1 MDVEVLRQAA
11 IVKEVSGDVVA
22 VKPDGSAKKVVVGDT
37 IPSGEIVITAN
48 HSTILM
54 ESSEAAINLDANT
67 LATEDDLGGWGV
79 APVAGE
85 VNFDLAQLGEG
96 AISED
101 ELAAIQDAILAGAD
115 PTELLEATA
124 AGAGAAGSANGGFVT
139 IEYNG
144 TEVLAS
150 TFFET
155 SGFSTDST
163 EQVDDEIRPI
173 IFADGGQSISEALTE
188 GSLSGG
194 TYPQSVTSTVTIFA
208 ADLSLDPTSFV
219 PEPLSL
225 ASLLSELN
233 SDITSNG
240 ESVTFTYN
248 ATTNT
253 ITGVDG
259 DGNPVLTIDI
269 DATSVGRDVGLEL
282 TTTILQPIDHTP
294 SVGGGQVAFTG
305 DQITVS
311 FEITG
316 TDTGGNSIQAPIDA
330 QVTIGDGTDPSVANI
345 TEANVYEAGL
355 DDGSKVGDTSTT
367 SSGTITFA
375 AGSDDVTQVQ
385 IDVDAFNSSQ
395 QTSPIT
401 SQGQTLVLE
410 AVAGQP
416 GVYVGFITLD
426 GNRVDVLRM
435 TLNDVVKAGTDTS
448 PTFNAGYS
456 IELLEE
462 IDHPLQGQ
470 DSLSISLPVFATDAD
485 NDQSVRSN
493 LVVNVGD
500 DIQVVTDGTI
510 SVVEPTVGQSA
521 QSNEIDVITEAGADQ
536 GKVSTVTFDGQ
547 SINFN
552 ENQSEYPVTDGKLV
566 VSADGKI
573 SFIPNS
579 NVDHSGS
586 DDVKHTIVVTV
597 TDKDGDTL
605 TSNVELTI
613 KDGADPVIT
622 NITQANVYEA
632 GLTDG
637 SKVGDTVT
645 TATGDISFTT
655 GSDTVVAMK
664 VDVAEFNRN
673 STLESSG
680 QKVVLEET
688 TGPNGEF
695 TGQYAGYITQNG
707 VKVEVM
713 KVTLDQSNLGK
724 YTVTLLQEV
733 DHGAQGM
740 DSLAVNVP
748 VYAVDQDN
756 DNSANVNLK
765 VNIGDDIQVVTDGT
779 ISVVEPTIGQSA
791 QSNEIDVIT
800 EAGAD
805 QGKVSTVTFD
815 GQSIN
820 FNESQTEY
828 PVTDG
833 KLVVSADGKISF
845 IPNSNVDHSGSDEV
859 KHTIVVT
866 VKDNDGDELTST
878 VDLTIKDGADPVI
891 TNITQANVY
900 EAGLTDGSK
909 VGDTVTTSTGDIS
922 FTTGS
927 DTVVAMKVDVAEFNR
942 NSTLESSGQKVVLEE
957 ITDPNGEFTGQYAGY
972 ITQNGVK
979 VEVLNVTLDQS
990 NLGKYTVTLSQEVDH
1005 GAQGMDSLAVNVP
1018 VYAVDQDN
1026 DNSANVNLKV
1036 NIGDDIQVVTDGS
1049 ISVVEPTVGQSA
1061 QSNEI
1066 DVITEAGA
1074 DQGKVSTVTFDGQSI
1089 NFNENQSEYLVTDGK
1104 LVVSADGKISFIPN
1118 SNVDHS
1124 GSDEIKHT
1132 IVVTVKDSD
1141 GDELTS
1147 TVDLTIKDGADPVI
1161 NTIDQANVY
1170 EAGLTD
1176 GSKVGDTVTTATGDI
1191 SFTTGSDTVVA
1202 MKVDVAEFN
1211 RTSTLES
1218 AGQKV
1223 VLEEITGPNGEFT
1236 GQYAGYITQNGVKV
1250 EVMKVTLDQS
1260 NLGKYT
1266 VTLSQEVD
1274 HGAQGMDSLA
1284 VNVPVYAVDKDNDNS
1299 ANVNLKVNIGD
1310 DIQVVTDG
1318 SLSVTEPTIG
1328 QSAQSNEIDVITE
1341 AGADQGK
1348 VSTVTFDGQS
1358 INFNENQTEYTV
1370 TDGKLVVSA
1379 DGKISFIP
1387 NSNVDHSGSDEVK
1400 HTIVVTVKDSDGDEL
1415 TSTVDLTIKDGADP
1429 VITNIT
1435 QANVYEAGLTDG
1447 SKVGDTV
1454 TTATGD
1460 ISFTTGS
1467 DTVVAMKVDVAEFN
1481 HTSTLESA
1489 GKKVVLEEITG
1500 PNGEFT
1506 GQYTGYITQNGVKV
1520 EVLKVTLDQSNLGK
1534 YTVTLSQEVDHGA
1547 QGMDSL
1553 AVNVPVYAVDKD
1565 SDNSANVNLKV
1576 NIGDDIQVVTDGS
1589 ISVVEPTVGQSAQS
1603 NEIDVIT
1610 EAGADQGKV
1619 STVTFDG
1626 QSINF
1631 NENQSEYPVTDG
1643 KLVVSADGKISFIP
1657 NSNVDH
1663 SGSDEVKHTIVVTVK
1678 DSDGDELTST
1688 VDLTIKDGADPVI
1701 NTIDQANVYEA
1712 GLTDGSKVGDTVTTA
1727 TGDISFTTGSD
1738 TVVAM
1743 KVDVAEF
1750 NRTSTLES
1758 AGQKVVLEEITGPNG
1773 EFTGQYAG
1781 YITQNGV
1788 KVEVLKV
1795 TLDQSNLGKYTVT
1808 LSQEVDHG
1816 AQGMDSL
1823 AVNVPVYAVDNDN
1836 DNSANVNL
1844 QVNIGDDIQVV
1855 TDGSISVV
1863 EPTIGQ
1869 SAQSNEIDV
1878 ITEAGADQGKVST
1891 VTFDGQS
1898 INFNENQNEYPV
1910 TDGKL
1915 VVSSDGKISFIPNSN
1930 VDHSASEEI
1939 KHTIVVTVKDNDG
1952 DELTSTVDLT
1962 IKDGADPVINTIDQ
1976 ANVYE
1981 AGLTDG
1987 SKVGD
1992 TVTTATGDISFTT
2005 GSDTVVAMKVDVA
2018 EFNRTSTLESAG
2030 QKVVLE
2036 EVTGPNGEFT
2046 GQYAGY
2052 ITQNGVK
2059 VEVLNV
2065 TLDQS
2070 NLGKYTV
2077 TLSQEVDHGAQGMD
2091 SLAVNV
2097 PVYAVDQDNDN
2108 SANVNLKVNIG
2119 DDIQVVTDGSISVV
2133 EPTVGQSA
2141 QSNEIDVITEAG
2153 ADQGKVSTVTFDGQ
2167 SINFN
2172 ENQSEYPVTD
2182 GKLVVSA
2189 DGKISFIPN
2198 SNVDHSASEEVKHT
2212 IVVTVKDN
2220 DGDEL
2225 TSTVELTIT
2234 DGADPVITN
2243 IIQANVYEAGLTDGS
2258 KVGDTVT
2265 TATGDISFT
2274 TGSDTVVA
2282 MKVDVAE
2289 FNRTST
2295 LESAG
2300 QKVVLEEITGPN
2312 GEFTGQYAGYIT
2324 QNGVKVEVLNVT
2336 LDQSNLGKY
2345 TVTLSQEVDHGAQGM
2360 DSLAV
2365 NVPVYAV
2372 DQDND
2377 NSANVNLKVN
2387 IGDDT
2392 ATIDGFKI
2400 GSTFSVNEDD
2410 TSSGSSPGSAT
2421 ATGSFITTEGA
2432 DTVVKYELVNINTTE
2447 NGLKSGGFDVDITK
2461 QTGTSDP
2468 AIYQGKANGELVFTL
2483 ELNSDGSYTYTQ
2495 IKALDHAPGSDSLM
2509 VPFDVVAID
2518 RDGDVSPSVPL
2529 AIEVKDDKPI
2539 LTGTTGE
2546 KVVDE
2551 DALTGIGSDQS
2562 QDTQISG
2569 NFVVNEGADGVVEY
2583 ELVDADNTLN
2593 GLESGGESLE
2603 WAAVTNSGT
2612 VFTYT
2617 AQTTS
2622 GVPVFTIK
2630 FDTADNSYTFNLLK
2644 PLDHPDGDG
2653 QNSLDINFK
2662 VKATDFDGDESGV
2675 ITLPIQVT
2683 DDIPQLTGQSITRIE
2698 GQNFGGSK
2706 VDMFADETDKGADN
2720 AALTKIEGTTDAN
2733 GAEIVFGGP
2742 RGTYLDSV
2750 DLRDGRQNVRVYE
2763 QTDDGNGGTDTRQLG
2778 ILRINSNGEI
2788 EFRATNYLE
2797 HNGDEINFKVNVT
2810 ATDGDNDTSIA
2821 PLDIT
2826 ITDRE
2831 ARPIALKVTTFED
2844 AGRDSSINYASGDE
2858 PAWEN
2863 AQDNQA
2869 GLPNEPAKVSLSVNL
2884 FDRDNAEDIGQLTIK
2899 AGNHR
2904 GTFYYEENG
2913 VLHELKADAN
2923 GDIIFDGTVLQQ
2935 SFTQSGNNT
2944 IATIDNLYFVPD
2956 RNYSTG
2962 NGGVRINYQLQIDN
2976 NGTADHTVD
2985 SNFRIEVESVADI
2998 ATWND
3003 SRSTYQYQV
3012 EEDGDNVRIQL
3023 RAETQDTSRPETI
3036 TYELKVTDG
3045 EGHFE
3050 LLDRNGDP
3058 ITPVNGV
3065 YTISAQDINRIQV
3078 NPADNYSGQ
3087 IRFEAT
3093 AVTTERSNPY
3103 NDGTLDKES
3112 ARSEPKEIIIDVTP
3126 DADMGSFSVNRIQI
3140 NEDNIADPDYT
3151 GTGPNHEPFT
3161 LNEVITMN
3169 PSVDTDGSETLHVRI
3184 SDITEG
3190 ASLVWVGSGSSQ
3202 ITTVTVNGETYQEIP
3217 YDQLGNVEVVPDLHS
3232 NIDFKFDVT
3241 GVVKDTANLS
3251 GNVVH
3256 VDEAIMG
3263 TKTVNV
3269 AVKGVADTPENNTG
3283 NSADWKEF
3291 TDGSTS
3297 GVETTI
3303 DENGSAEIK
3312 FSVESGEFA
3321 QRPADNSES
3330 ITVLLSNIPDGVVI
3344 EDASGNAVNLN
3355 FTGYDSNGQPIYEAN
3370 ITNLGAGS
3378 NSGIVIR
3385 PVSSSTENIH
3395 IKETIIVTE
3404 NDGHSKSFE
3413 REIRVKVQPVIDTS
3427 DNYKNTS
3434 VGDEDSPIDI
3444 KWHPKVGQDYTD
3456 TDEHVTSIKISGI
3469 PDGSTVY
3476 VDGQVVTVT
3485 NGSIEVVPSAG
3496 QSPEAFTQAALQNGF
3511 IQITPPK
3518 DSSTNFDLQTTIEIE
3533 EVNHEHAIGQPTD
3546 EVGRAQAT
3554 LNGTITVKVNPVVEP
3569 EDTNN
3574 RLIVENEGG
3583 SEVGSA
3589 TNQVVANSD
3598 GSILF
3603 TTNTAKDAQSGEF
3616 VIRYLET
3623 DASGPVGQP
3632 NEVVTQ
3638 LVVQFDD
3645 TRQEIMD
3652 QLFIEGAVYEG
3663 NGRWVITDEDAFSIK
3678 APNGLD
3684 YTPAT
3689 TGDPNVFNDI
3699 GLTIYAQVVDKGDDD
3714 TKQSVAEQRETKV
3727 TLSFPE
3733 HVDGTDYKAGVI
3745 DIVDNSVVTGTED
3758 TSIDL
3763 GTQLKPVMSVISHD
3777 NVVGHEDTVTIVIDN
3792 SVTVDGK
3799 TFSIGIGGSNVDFT
3813 NGQYVFKAT
3822 LTKDGVIEGL
3832 DGLTL
3837 IPPKDYSGDF
3847 RLPLTVITTDNTTGD
3862 EISKSESVIIKV
3874 DPIADVKDGANPEPE
3889 ITLEVKGS
3897 LDDSMDPIDQDGQG
3911 GPDKVGYEDSYI
3923 QLDLGYD
3930 IADKV
3935 TGVEGGKEVLSS
3947 VTLTLADTTIG
3958 EFYDQAGK
3966 SLGPS
3971 VTFTQAQIDAGA
3983 LDNILF
3989 RPKANYPTGNDDN
4002 KVTINVTGTVTDTA
4016 TFNELGTTT
4025 SSSHSDS
4032 FTTSV
4037 SFEVAPVVDDVK
4049 VTGPGSDPSQTIE
4062 VTGNEDEAISLG
4074 NSGAV
4079 SIELT
4084 DTDGSESFVS
4094 IKFTDVPDGFLLI
4107 ADPSSGYTVK
4117 NNGNG
4122 EWSVKVPAGST
4133 DSLDLSAI
4141 SVQPPKH
4148 FSGSA
4153 EFGVAVFTQESL
4165 LGVPT
4170 AAKNLPNFK
4179 LTVNPVGDI
4188 VDTDPTDSAT
4198 GSEGQNIDIAIN
4210 ASVIDKAMSAT
4221 GSGTYTENA
4230 PETIRVEVT
4239 NVPQDAKI
4247 FYPDGTTLASYDPAT
4262 KVWTL
4267 DISAQQLDKIV
4278 FNSGE
4283 HNSDTGNALGIDA
4296 PIHIAVQSNDNGAL
4310 GPKSEFDVDLVV
4322 DPINDQPTF
4331 VNVVNLDTSE
4341 DVAGGLA
4348 INQLS
4353 IADVDATYDDPDATY
4368 TLTLQVD
4375 KGTLEFVND
4384 ANVNFTLA
4392 ADGSLIAT
4400 GKLADIN
4407 AAIAAG
4413 KVIFKPDADSNDI
4426 NSGGPV
4432 TVTAIVDDGGNN
4444 GAIDPGDSS
4453 TSSTNQTTFL
4463 INVTEVNDAPE
4474 PKDFNLADLPEEG
4487 SITINVQDL
4496 IDGTFDKEGDTIT
4509 VESLTLVEGQGT
4521 LTQQGGNWVFEAA
4534 KDYNGPVKIS
4544 YVVKDDGTT
4553 NGQPDHLTGSAEI
4566 NFDVTPV
4573 NDKPV
4578 LDIDDITSSIDEASS
4593 QQLSGINVSDIDYV
4607 GASANDLMTVTL
4619 NVDYGKLSIV
4629 LPAGSGVTATGE
4641 GSSTLTLSGT
4651 LADLNALL
4659 DTPTSTT
4666 GVFIDASL
4674 APSNTIA
4681 LDVTAK
4687 DSWNPSGLRL
4697 EAEPKH
4703 YDITVNPVANAPT
4716 LAFDSKY
4723 AFNKNITATQSASTS
4738 GIAVLGIMAALTD
4751 TTEALTLE
4759 VKDVPPGATLEST
4772 NGTVSF
4778 ENGVWHVSQDAI
4790 DTLTVKGA
4798 TVGDHTLH
4806 ITAVSE
4812 ELDGNGQPL
4821 DRAESVNHIA
4831 IDLNVV
4837 DNVTA
4842 LEINK
4847 SSQTEA
4853 VHLDGSGSNSTLTG
4867 GSGDDLLVGGAG
4879 NDTLIGGAGDD
4890 TLMGGEGNDTL
4901 EGGLGS
4907 DILVG
4912 GTGMDVFVWR
4922 EIDDGSLDTIKDFS
4936 VSEGDKIDLREVLP
4950 ELKSGSLDMD
4960 TLLEHLD
4967 VKVDGNN
4974 VELHVHPGGDGTQD
4988 QGILVENL
4996 VPQLDSGF
5004 SGMSHEDMVSSLL
5017 QHVMVHDNN

>member
-1 MDVEVLRQAA
+1 MDVEVIRQAA

-37 IPSGEIVITAN
+37 IPGGEIVITAN

-79 APVAGE
+79 APIAGE
-85 VNFDLAQLGEG
+85 VNFDLAQLGDG

-173 IFADGGQSISEALTE
+173 TFADGGQSISESLTE

-194 TYPQSVTSTVTIFA
+194 TYPQSVTSSVTIFA

-269 DATSVGRDVGLEL
+269 DAASVGRDVGLEL

-330 QVTIGDGTDPSVANI
+330 QVTIGDGADPSVANI

-355 DDGSKVGDTSTT
+355 GDGSKVGDTSINA
-367 SSGTITFA
+367 SGTITFA

-401 SQGQTLVLE
+401 SQGQTIVLE

-426 GNRVDVLRM
+426 GNRVDVLRV

-485 NDQSVRSN
+485 NDQSARSN
-493 LVVNVGD
+493 LVVNV
-500 DIQVVTDGTI
+500 
-510 SVVEPTVGQSA
+510 
-521 QSNEIDVITEAGADQ
+521 
-536 GKVSTVTFDGQ
+536 
-547 SINFN
+547 
-552 ENQSEYPVTDGKLV
+552 
-566 VSADGKI
+566 
-573 SFIPNS
+573 
-579 NVDHSGS
+579 
-586 DDVKHTIVVTV
+586 
-597 TDKDGDTL
+597 
-605 TSNVELTI
+605 
-613 KDGADPVIT
+613 
-622 NITQANVYEA
+622 
-632 GLTDG
+632 
-637 SKVGDTVT
+637 
-645 TATGDISFTT
+645 
-655 GSDTVVAMK
+655 
-664 VDVAEFNRN
+664 
-673 STLESSG
+673 
-680 QKVVLEET
+680 
-688 TGPNGEF
+688 
-695 TGQYAGYITQNG
+695 
-707 VKVEVM
+707 
-713 KVTLDQSNLGK
+713 
-724 YTVTLLQEV
+724 
-733 DHGAQGM
+733 
-740 DSLAVNVP
+740 
-748 VYAVDQDN
+748 
-756 DNSANVNLK
+756 
-765 VNIGDDIQVVTDGT
+765 
-779 ISVVEPTIGQSA
+779 
-791 QSNEIDVIT
+791 
-800 EAGAD
+800 
-805 QGKVSTVTFD
+805 
-815 GQSIN
+815 
-820 FNESQTEY
+820 
-828 PVTDG
+828 
-833 KLVVSADGKISF
+833 
-845 IPNSNVDHSGSDEV
+845 
-859 KHTIVVT
+859 
-866 VKDNDGDELTST
+866 
-878 VDLTIKDGADPVI
+878 
-891 TNITQANVY
+891 
-900 EAGLTDGSK
+900 
-909 VGDTVTTSTGDIS
+909 
-922 FTTGS
+922 
-927 DTVVAMKVDVAEFNR
+927 
-942 NSTLESSGQKVVLEE
+942 
-957 ITDPNGEFTGQYAGY
+957 
-972 ITQNGVK
+972 
-979 VEVLNVTLDQS
+979 
-990 NLGKYTVTLSQEVDH
+990 
-1005 GAQGMDSLAVNVP
+1005 
-1018 VYAVDQDN
+1018 
-1026 DNSANVNLKV
+1026 
-1036 NIGDDIQVVTDGS
+1036 GDDIQVVTDGS

-1089 NFNENQSEYLVTDGK
+1089 NFNENQT
-1104 LVVSADGKISFIPN
+1104 
-1118 SNVDHS
+1118 
-1124 GSDEIKHT
+1124 
-1132 IVVTVKDSD
+1132 
-1141 GDELTS
+1141 
-1147 TVDLTIKDGADPVI
+1147 
-1161 NTIDQANVY
+1161 
-1170 EAGLTD
+1170 
-1176 GSKVGDTVTTATGDI
+1176 
-1191 SFTTGSDTVVA
+1191 
-1202 MKVDVAEFN
+1202 
-1211 RTSTLES
+1211 
-1218 AGQKV
+1218 
-1223 VLEEITGPNGEFT
+1223 
-1236 GQYAGYITQNGVKV
+1236 
-1250 EVMKVTLDQS
+1250 
-1260 NLGKYT
+1260 
-1266 VTLSQEVD
+1266 
-1274 HGAQGMDSLA
+1274 
-1284 VNVPVYAVDKDNDNS
+1284 
-1299 ANVNLKVNIGD
+1299 
-1310 DIQVVTDG
+1310 
-1318 SLSVTEPTIG
+1318 
-1328 QSAQSNEIDVITE
+1328 
-1341 AGADQGK
+1341 
-1348 VSTVTFDGQS
+1348 
-1358 INFNENQTEYTV
+1358 
-1370 TDGKLVVSA
+1370 
-1379 DGKISFIP
+1379 
-1387 NSNVDHSGSDEVK
+1387 
-1400 HTIVVTVKDSDGDEL
+1400 
-1415 TSTVDLTIKDGADP
+1415 
-1429 VITNIT
+1429 
-1435 QANVYEAGLTDG
+1435 
-1447 SKVGDTV
+1447 
-1454 TTATGD
+1454 
-1460 ISFTTGS
+1460 
-1467 DTVVAMKVDVAEFN
+1467 
-1481 HTSTLESA
+1481 
-1489 GKKVVLEEITG
+1489 
-1500 PNGEFT
+1500 
-1506 GQYTGYITQNGVKV
+1506 
-1520 EVLKVTLDQSNLGK
+1520 
-1534 YTVTLSQEVDHGA
+1534 
-1547 QGMDSL
+1547 
-1553 AVNVPVYAVDKD
+1553 
-1565 SDNSANVNLKV
+1565 
-1576 NIGDDIQVVTDGS
+1576 
-1589 ISVVEPTVGQSAQS
+1589 
-1603 NEIDVIT
+1603 
-1610 EAGADQGKV
+1610 
-1619 STVTFDG
+1619 
-1626 QSINF
+1626 
-1631 NENQSEYPVTDG
+1631 EYPVTDG

-1663 SGSDEVKHTIVVTVK
+1663 STSEEVKHTIVVTVTDK
-1678 DSDGDELTST
+1678 DGDTLTSN
-1688 VDLTIKDGADPVI
+1688 VELTIKDGADPVI
-1701 NTIDQANVYEA
+1701 NAIDQANVYEA
-1712 GLTDGSKVGDTVTTA
+1712 GLTDGS
-1727 TGDISFTTGSD
+1727 
-1738 TVVAM
+1738 
-1743 KVDVAEF
+1743 
-1750 NRTSTLES
+1750 R
-1758 AGQKVVLEEITGPNG
+1758 
-1773 EFTGQYAG
+1773 
-1781 YITQNGV
+1781 
-1788 KVEVLKV
+1788 
-1795 TLDQSNLGKYTVT
+1795 
-1808 LSQEVDHG
+1808 
-1816 AQGMDSL
+1816 
-1823 AVNVPVYAVDNDN
+1823 
-1836 DNSANVNL
+1836 
-1844 QVNIGDDIQVV
+1844 
-1855 TDGSISVV
+1855 
-1863 EPTIGQ
+1863 
-1869 SAQSNEIDV
+1869 
-1878 ITEAGADQGKVST
+1878 
-1891 VTFDGQS
+1891 
-1898 INFNENQNEYPV
+1898 
-1910 TDGKL
+1910 
-1915 VVSSDGKISFIPNSN
+1915 
-1930 VDHSASEEI
+1930 
-1939 KHTIVVTVKDNDG
+1939 
-1952 DELTSTVDLT
+1952 
-1962 IKDGADPVINTIDQ
+1962 
-1976 ANVYE
+1976 
-1981 AGLTDG
+1981 
-1987 SKVGD
+1987 
-1992 TVTTATGDISFTT
+1992 
-2005 GSDTVVAMKVDVA
+2005 
-2018 EFNRTSTLESAG
+2018 
-2030 QKVVLE
+2030 
-2036 EVTGPNGEFT
+2036 
-2046 GQYAGY
+2046 
-2052 ITQNGVK
+2052 
-2059 VEVLNV
+2059 
-2065 TLDQS
+2065 
-2070 NLGKYTV
+2070 
-2077 TLSQEVDHGAQGMD
+2077 
-2091 SLAVNV
+2091 
-2097 PVYAVDQDNDN
+2097 
-2108 SANVNLKVNIG
+2108 
-2119 DDIQVVTDGSISVV
+2119 
-2133 EPTVGQSA
+2133 
-2141 QSNEIDVITEAG
+2141 
-2153 ADQGKVSTVTFDGQ
+2153 
-2167 SINFN
+2167 
-2172 ENQSEYPVTD
+2172 
-2182 GKLVVSA
+2182 
-2189 DGKISFIPN
+2189 
-2198 SNVDHSASEEVKHT
+2198 
-2212 IVVTVKDN
+2212 
-2220 DGDEL
+2220 
-2225 TSTVELTIT
+2225 
-2234 DGADPVITN
+2234 
-2243 IIQANVYEAGLTDGS
+2243 
-2258 KVGDTVT
+2258 VGDTVT

-2387 IGDDT
+2387 IGDDIQVVTDGSLSVVEPTIGQSAQSNEIDVITEAGADQGKVSTVTFDGQSINFNENQTEYPVTDGKLVVSADGKISFIPNSNVDHSASEEIKHTIVVTVKDSDGDELTSTVDLTIKDGADPVINTIDQANVYEAGLTDGSKVGDTVTTATGDISFTTGSDTVVAMKVDVAEFNRTSTLESAGQKVVLEEITGPNGEFTGQYAGYITQNGVKVEVLNVTLDQSNLGKYTVTLSEEVDHGAQGMDSLAVNVPVYAVDKDNDNSANVNLKVNIGDDIQVVTDGSLSVVEPTIGQSAQSNEIDVITEAGADQGKVSTVTFDGQNINFNENQTEYPVTDGKLVVSADGKISFIPNSNVDHSASEEVKHTIVVTVKDSDGDTLTSNVELTIKDGADPVITNITQANVYEAGLTDGSQVGDKTTTATGDISFTTGSDTVVAMKVDVAEFNRTSTLESAGQKVVLEEITGPNGEFTGQYAGYITQNGVKVEVLNVTLDQSNLGKYTVTLSQEVDHGAQGMDSLAVNVPVYAVDKDNDNSANVNLKVNIGDDIQVVTDGSISVVEPTIGQSAQSNEIDVITEAGADQGKVSTVTFDGQSINFSENQTEYPVTDGKLVVSADGKISFIPNSDVDHSGSEEVKHTIVVTVKDSDGDELTSTVDLTIKDGADPVINTIDQANVYEAGLTDGSKVGDTETTATGDISFTTGSDTVVAMKVDVAEFNRTSTLESAGQKVVLEEITGPNGEFTGQYAGYITQNGVKVEVLKVALDQSNLGKYTVTLSQEVDHGAQGMDSLAVNVPVYAVDKDNDNSANVNLKVNIGDDT

-2400 GSTFSVNEDD
+2400 GSKFSVNEDD

-2495 IKALDHAPGSDSLM
+2495 IKALDHAPGSDSLT

-2529 AIEVKDDKPI
+2529 SIEVKDDKPI

-2551 DALTGIGSDQS
+2551 DDLSGIGSDQS

-2603 WAAVTNSGT
+2603 WAAVSNSGT

-2630 FDTADNSYTFNLLK
+2630 FDTSDNSYTFNLLK

-2797 HNGDEINFKVNVT
+2797 HNGDEIKFKVNVT
-2810 ATDGDNDTSIA
+2810 ATDGDNDTSVA

-2913 VLHELKADAN
+2913 VFHELKADAN

-2976 NGTADHTVD
+2976 NGSADHTVD

-3058 ITPVNGV
+3058 ITPANGV

-3103 NDGTLDKES
+3103 NDGTLNKGS

-3184 SDITEG
+3184 SGITEG
-3190 ASLVWVGSGSSQ
+3190 ASLVWVGSGTSQ
-3202 ITTVTVNGETYQEIP
+3202 ITTVTVNGVIYQEIP

-3232 NIDFKFDVT
+3232 NVDFKFDVT

-3385 PVSSSTENIH
+3385 PASSSTENIH

-3413 REIRVKVQPVIDTS
+3413 REIRVKVQPVIDTP
-3427 DNYKNTS
+3427 DDYKNTS
-3434 VGDEDSPIDI
+3434 VGDEDTPIDI
-3444 KWHPKVGQDYTD
+3444 KWHPKLGQGYTD

-3476 VDGQVVTVT
+3476 VDGQAVTVT

-3569 EDTNN
+3569 EDANN
-3574 RLIVENEGG
+3574 KLVVENESGKV
-3583 SEVGSA
+3583 VGDDIA
-3589 TNQVVANSD
+3589 KAVANKD
-3598 GSILF
+3598 GVIQF
-3603 TTNTAKDAQSGEF
+3603 TTDTNKDGLTDEF
-3616 VIRYLET
+3616 VIRYQET
-3623 DASGPVGQP
+3623 DDSGPVDEP
-3632 NEVVTQ
+3632 NEQVTEIVIQFDPAQSAVFDQ
-3638 LVVQFDD
+3638 LVV
-3645 TRQEIMD
+3645 
-3652 QLFIEGAVYEG
+3652 EGALYEG
-3663 NGRWVITDEDAFSIK
+3663 NGRWVVTDEDNFKIK

-3684 YTPAT
+3684 YTPNDA
-3689 TGDPNVFNDI
+3689 GDPNVFNDI
-3699 GLTIYAQVVDKGDDD
+3699 KLKIITQVVDIGDDGS
-3714 TKQSVAEQRETKV
+3714 KQSAAETRETDV

-3733 HVDGTDYKAGVI
+3733 HVSGNEYEAGTI
-3745 DIVDNSVVTGTED
+3745 DIVDNSVITGSED
-3758 TSIDL
+3758 TVIDL
-3763 GTQLKPVMSVISHD
+3763 GNQLKPVISVTSHD
-3777 NVVGHEDTVTIVIDN
+3777 GHEDIITIVID
-3792 SVTVDGK
+3792 STVTVGGQNF
-3799 TFSIGIGGSNVDFT
+3799 TIGVGGSNVDFT
-3813 NGQYVFKAT
+3813 NGKYVFKAT
-3822 LTKDGVIEGL
+3822 LTASGDIEGL
-3832 DGLTL
+3832 DGLT
-3837 IPPKDYSGDF
+3837 ITPPKDYSGDF
-3847 RLPLTVITTDNTTGD
+3847 KLPLTVITTDKVSGD
-3862 EISKSESVIIKV
+3862 EVSKPESVIIKV

-3897 LDDSMDPIDQDGQG
+3897 LDDSMNPIDQDGQG

-3935 TGVEGGKEVLSS
+3935 TGVEGGNEVLSS

-3958 EFYDQAGK
+3958 EFYDQAGT
-3966 SLGPS
+3966 SLGTS

-4016 TFNELGTTT
+4016 TFNELGT

-4037 SFEVAPVVDDVK
+4037 SFEVTPVVDEVK
-4049 VTGPGSDPSQTIE
+4049 VTGPGTDPSQTIE
-4062 VTGNEDEAISLG
+4062 ITGNEDEAISLG

-4084 DTDGSESFVS
+4084 DIDGSESFVS

-4122 EWSVKVPAGST
+4122 EWSVKVPAGTT
-4133 DSLDLSAI
+4133 DTLDLSTI

-4210 ASVIDKAMSAT
+4210 ASVIDKAMSASGT
-4221 GSGTYTENA
+4221 GTYTENA

-4247 FYPDGTTLASYDPAT
+4247 FYPDGTTLASYDPVT

-4267 DISAQQLDKIV
+4267 DIPAQQLDKIV

-4283 HNSDTGNALGIDA
+4283 HNSDTGNALGIDG
-4296 PIHIAVQSNDNGAL
+4296 PIHIAVQSVDNGAF

-4331 VNVVNLDTSE
+4331 ANVVNLETSE

-4348 INQLS
+4348 VNQLS
-4353 IADVDATYDDPDATY
+4353 IADVDATYDDPNATY

-4392 ADGSLIAT
+4392 PDGSLVAT

-4432 TVTAIVDDGGNN
+4432 TVTATVDDGGNN

-4496 IDGTFDKEGDTIT
+4496 IDGTFDKEGDTIS

-4578 LDIDDITSSIDEASS
+4578 LDIDDITSLIDEAPS
-4593 QQLSGINVSDIDYV
+4593 QQLSGINVSDVDYV

-4619 NVDYGKLSIV
+4619 NVDYGKLSLV

-4790 DTLTVKGA
+4790 DTLTVKGV

-4890 TLMGGEGNDTL
+4890 TLMGGEGNDIL

-4912 GTGMDVFVWR
+4912 GTGMDTFVWN

-4960 TLLEHLD
+4960 TLLEHLE
-4967 VKVDGNN
+4967 VKVDGDN
-4974 VELHVHPGGDGTQD
+4974 VELHVHPAGEGTQD

-4996 VPQLDSGF
+4996 VHQLDSGF

>member
-173 IFADGGQSISEALTE
+173 IFADGGQSISETLTE
-188 GSLSGG
+188 GSLSRG
-194 TYPQSVTSTVTIFA
+194 TYPQSVTNSVTIFA

-259 DGNPVLTIDI
+259 EGNPVLTIDI

-330 QVTIGDGTDPSVANI
+330 QVTIRDGADPVITNNTQANVYEAGLDDGSKVGDTTTKVGGTISIDVGSDVVTALKIDVDQFNSRATGEGVFSSGQRVVLEETSDGVYRGYITVNENGVETQVDVLSVTLDQSNLGRYSVTLLQELDHSAQGRDILKVDIPIYAIDADNDQSLRSSLFVNVGDDI
-345 TEANVYEAGL
+345 PIVIEVTEANVYEAGL
-355 DDGSKVGDTSTT
+355 DDGSKVGAINTSA
-367 SSGTITFA
+367 SGAITFV
-375 AGSDDVTQVQ
+375 AGSDNVTALK
-385 IDVDAFNSSQ
+385 IDVSEFNGRTVAEGLFSDGHRVLLEE
-395 QTSPIT
+395 TS
-401 SQGQTLVLE
+401 
-410 AVAGQP
+410 A
-416 GVYVGFITLD
+416 GVYRGYITVN
-426 GNRVDVLRM
+426 GTEVDVLNVKLNQS
-435 TLNDVVKAGTDTS
+435 TLGQ
-448 PTFNAGYS
+448 YS
-456 IELLEE
+456 VTLLQEL
-462 IDHPLQGQ
+462 DHSVQGQ
-470 DSLSISLPVFATDAD
+470 DNLEIHLPIYAEDGD
-485 NDQSVRSN
+485 NDRSYSD

-500 DIQVVTDGTI
+500 DIQVVNDGAI
-510 SVVEPTVGQSA
+510 SVVESTIGSFN
-521 QSNEIDVITEAGADQ
+521 QSNVVEVISHAGADQ
-536 GKVSTVTFDGQ
+536 GKVTSFTFDGKVYTLQ
-547 SINFN
+547 DG
-552 ENQSEYPVTDGKLV
+552 QTEYSVTDTNLVTVGKV
-566 VSADGKI
+566 VITPDGKV
-573 SFIPNS
+573 SFIAES
-579 NVDHSGS
+579 RLDHSTS
-586 DDVKHTIVVTV
+586 EQSTHTIVVTV
-597 TDKDGDTL
+597 TDQDGDKLNSTIDL
-605 TSNVELTI
+605 VI
-613 KDGADPVIT
+613 KDGQNPQISDIT
-622 NITQANVYEA
+622 DASVYES
-632 GLTDG
+632 GLNDG
-637 SKVGDTVT
+637 SNPDKNNT
-645 TATGDISFTT
+645 
-655 GSDTVVAMK
+655 
-664 VDVAEFNRN
+664 
-673 STLESSG
+673 
-680 QKVVLEET
+680 
-688 TGPNGEF
+688 EF
-695 TGQYAGYITQNG
+695 TGQVTGQLGSDNVTDVQIDLQAFNAAQQTDPITSQGKAIVLEAVDGKPGVYLGYIT
-707 VKVEVM
+707 
-713 KVTLDQSNLGK
+713 LDSGAR
-724 YTVTLLQEV
+724 V
-733 DHGAQGM
+733 D
-740 DSLAVNVP
+740 
-748 VYAVDQDN
+748 
-756 DNSANVNLK
+756 
-765 VNIGDDIQVVTDGT
+765 
-779 ISVVEPTIGQSA
+779 
-791 QSNEIDVIT
+791 
-800 EAGAD
+800 
-805 QGKVSTVTFD
+805 
-815 GQSIN
+815 
-820 FNESQTEY
+820 
-828 PVTDG
+828 
-833 KLVVSADGKISF
+833 
-845 IPNSNVDHSGSDEV
+845 
-859 KHTIVVT
+859 
-866 VKDNDGDELTST
+866 
-878 VDLTIKDGADPVI
+878 
-891 TNITQANVY
+891 
-900 EAGLTDGSK
+900 
-909 VGDTVTTSTGDIS
+909 
-922 FTTGS
+922 
-927 DTVVAMKVDVAEFNR
+927 
-942 NSTLESSGQKVVLEE
+942 
-957 ITDPNGEFTGQYAGY
+957 
-972 ITQNGVK
+972 
-979 VEVLNVTLDQS
+979 
-990 NLGKYTVTLSQEVDH
+990 
-1005 GAQGMDSLAVNVP
+1005 
-1018 VYAVDQDN
+1018 
-1026 DNSANVNLKV
+1026 
-1036 NIGDDIQVVTDGS
+1036 
-1049 ISVVEPTVGQSA
+1049 
-1061 QSNEI
+1061 
-1066 DVITEAGA
+1066 
-1074 DQGKVSTVTFDGQSI
+1074 
-1089 NFNENQSEYLVTDGK
+1089 
-1104 LVVSADGKISFIPN
+1104 
-1118 SNVDHS
+1118 
-1124 GSDEIKHT
+1124 
-1132 IVVTVKDSD
+1132 
-1141 GDELTS
+1141 
-1147 TVDLTIKDGADPVI
+1147 
-1161 NTIDQANVY
+1161 
-1170 EAGLTD
+1170 
-1176 GSKVGDTVTTATGDI
+1176 
-1191 SFTTGSDTVVA
+1191 
-1202 MKVDVAEFN
+1202 
-1211 RTSTLES
+1211 
-1218 AGQKV
+1218 
-1223 VLEEITGPNGEFT
+1223 
-1236 GQYAGYITQNGVKV
+1236 
-1250 EVMKVTLDQS
+1250 
-1260 NLGKYT
+1260 
-1266 VTLSQEVD
+1266 
-1274 HGAQGMDSLA
+1274 
-1284 VNVPVYAVDKDNDNS
+1284 
-1299 ANVNLKVNIGD
+1299 
-1310 DIQVVTDG
+1310 
-1318 SLSVTEPTIG
+1318 
-1328 QSAQSNEIDVITE
+1328 
-1341 AGADQGK
+1341 
-1348 VSTVTFDGQS
+1348 
-1358 INFNENQTEYTV
+1358 
-1370 TDGKLVVSA
+1370 
-1379 DGKISFIP
+1379 
-1387 NSNVDHSGSDEVK
+1387 
-1400 HTIVVTVKDSDGDEL
+1400 
-1415 TSTVDLTIKDGADP
+1415 
-1429 VITNIT
+1429 
-1435 QANVYEAGLTDG
+1435 
-1447 SKVGDTV
+1447 
-1454 TTATGD
+1454 
-1460 ISFTTGS
+1460 
-1467 DTVVAMKVDVAEFN
+1467 
-1481 HTSTLESA
+1481 
-1489 GKKVVLEEITG
+1489 
-1500 PNGEFT
+1500 
-1506 GQYTGYITQNGVKV
+1506 
-1520 EVLKVTLDQSNLGK
+1520 VLKVTIGAVSMTDNKFSSP
-1534 YTVTLSQEVDHGA
+1534 YTVELLQELDHNA
-1547 QGMDSL
+1547 QGKDNL
-1553 AVNVPVYAVDKD
+1553 ELRLPIYAVD
-1565 SDNSANVNLKV
+1565 
-1576 NIGDDIQVVTDGS
+1576 G
-1589 ISVVEPTVGQSAQS
+1589 
-1603 NEIDVIT
+1603 
-1610 EAGADQGKV
+1610 
-1619 STVTFDG
+1619 
-1626 QSINF
+1626 
-1631 NENQSEYPVTDG
+1631 
-1643 KLVVSADGKISFIP
+1643 
-1657 NSNVDH
+1657 
-1663 SGSDEVKHTIVVTVK
+1663 
-1678 DSDGDELTST
+1678 DGDKS
-1688 VDLTIKDGADPVI
+1688 G
-1701 NTIDQANVYEA
+1701 NH
-1712 GLTDGSKVGDTVTTA
+1712 
-1727 TGDISFTTGSD
+1727 
-1738 TVVAM
+1738 
-1743 KVDVAEF
+1743 
-1750 NRTSTLES
+1750 
-1758 AGQKVVLEEITGPNG
+1758 
-1773 EFTGQYAG
+1773 
-1781 YITQNGV
+1781 
-1788 KVEVLKV
+1788 
-1795 TLDQSNLGKYTVT
+1795 NL
-1808 LSQEVDHG
+1808 L
-1816 AQGMDSL
+1816 
-1823 AVNVPVYAVDNDN
+1823 
-1836 DNSANVNL
+1836 
-1844 QVNIGDDIQVV
+1844 
-1855 TDGSISVV
+1855 
-1863 EPTIGQ
+1863 
-1869 SAQSNEIDV
+1869 
-1878 ITEAGADQGKVST
+1878 
-1891 VTFDGQS
+1891 
-1898 INFNENQNEYPV
+1898 
-1910 TDGKL
+1910 
-1915 VVSSDGKISFIPNSN
+1915 
-1930 VDHSASEEI
+1930 
-1939 KHTIVVTVKDNDG
+1939 
-1952 DELTSTVDLT
+1952 
-1962 IKDGADPVINTIDQ
+1962 
-1976 ANVYE
+1976 
-1981 AGLTDG
+1981 
-1987 SKVGD
+1987 
-1992 TVTTATGDISFTT
+1992 
-2005 GSDTVVAMKVDVA
+2005 
-2018 EFNRTSTLESAG
+2018 
-2030 QKVVLE
+2030 
-2036 EVTGPNGEFT
+2036 
-2046 GQYAGY
+2046 
-2052 ITQNGVK
+2052 
-2059 VEVLNV
+2059 
-2065 TLDQS
+2065 
-2070 NLGKYTV
+2070 
-2077 TLSQEVDHGAQGMD
+2077 
-2091 SLAVNV
+2091 
-2097 PVYAVDQDNDN
+2097 
-2108 SANVNLKVNIG
+2108 
-2119 DDIQVVTDGSISVV
+2119 
-2133 EPTVGQSA
+2133 
-2141 QSNEIDVITEAG
+2141 
-2153 ADQGKVSTVTFDGQ
+2153 
-2167 SINFN
+2167 
-2172 ENQSEYPVTD
+2172 
-2182 GKLVVSA
+2182 
-2189 DGKISFIPN
+2189 
-2198 SNVDHSASEEVKHT
+2198 
-2212 IVVTVKDN
+2212 
-2220 DGDEL
+2220 
-2225 TSTVELTIT
+2225 
-2234 DGADPVITN
+2234 
-2243 IIQANVYEAGLTDGS
+2243 
-2258 KVGDTVT
+2258 
-2265 TATGDISFT
+2265 
-2274 TGSDTVVA
+2274 
-2282 MKVDVAE
+2282 
-2289 FNRTST
+2289 
-2295 LESAG
+2295 
-2300 QKVVLEEITGPN
+2300 
-2312 GEFTGQYAGYIT
+2312 
-2324 QNGVKVEVLNVT
+2324 
-2336 LDQSNLGKY
+2336 
-2345 TVTLSQEVDHGAQGM
+2345 
-2360 DSLAV
+2360 
-2365 NVPVYAV
+2365 
-2372 DQDND
+2372 
-2377 NSANVNLKVN
+2377 VN

-2400 GSTFSVNEDD
+2400 GSKFSVNEDD

-2495 IKALDHAPGSDSLM
+2495 IKALDHAPGSDSLT

-2529 AIEVKDDKPI
+2529 AIEVKDDKPS

-2551 DALTGIGSDQS
+2551 DDLSGIGSDQS

-2583 ELVDADNTLN
+2583 ELVDADDTLN

-2603 WAAVTNSGT
+2603 WAIVSNSGT

-2698 GQNFGGSK
+2698 GQSFGGSK

-2831 ARPIALKVTTFED
+2831 ARPITLKVTTFED
-2844 AGRDSSINYASGDE
+2844 AGRDSSINYAPGDE

-2913 VLHELKADAN
+2913 VFHELKADAN

-2976 NGTADHTVD
+2976 NGSADHTVD

-3103 NDGTLDKES
+3103 NDGTLDKGS

-3184 SDITEG
+3184 SGITEG
-3190 ASLVWVGSGSSQ
+3190 ASLVWVGSGTSQ
-3202 ITTVTVNGETYQEIP
+3202 ITTVTVNGVTYQEIP

-3232 NIDFKFDVT
+3232 NVDFKFDVT

-3283 NSADWKEF
+3283 NSADWKAF

-3413 REIRVKVQPVIDTS
+3413 REIRVKVQPVIDTP

-3569 EDTNN
+3569 EDANN
-3574 RLIVENEGG
+3574 KLVVENESGKV
-3583 SEVGSA
+3583 VGDDIA
-3589 TNQVVANSD
+3589 KAVANKD
-3598 GSILF
+3598 GVIQF
-3603 TTNTAKDAQSGEF
+3603 TTDTNKDGLTDEF
-3616 VIRYLET
+3616 VIRYQET
-3623 DASGPVGQP
+3623 DDSGPVDEP
-3632 NEVVTQ
+3632 NEQVTEIVIQFDPAQSAVFDQ
-3638 LVVQFDD
+3638 LVV
-3645 TRQEIMD
+3645 
-3652 QLFIEGAVYEG
+3652 EGALYEG
-3663 NGRWVITDEDAFSIK
+3663 NGRWVVTNEDNFKIK

-3684 YTPAT
+3684 YTPNDA
-3689 TGDPNVFNDI
+3689 GDPNVFNDI
-3699 GLTIYAQVVDKGDDD
+3699 KLKIITQVVDIGDDGS
-3714 TKQSVAEQRETKV
+3714 KRSVAETRETDV

-3733 HVDGTDYKAGVI
+3733 HVSGNEYEAGTI
-3745 DIVDNSVVTGTED
+3745 DIVDNSVITGSED
-3758 TSIDL
+3758 TVIDL
-3763 GTQLKPVMSVISHD
+3763 GNQLKPIISVTSHD
-3777 NVVGHEDTVTIVIDN
+3777 GHEDIITIVID
-3792 SVTVDGK
+3792 STVTVGGQNF
-3799 TFSIGIGGSNVDFT
+3799 TIGVGGSNVDFT
-3813 NGQYVFKAT
+3813 NGKYVFKAT
-3822 LTKDGVIEGL
+3822 LTASGDIEGL
-3832 DGLTL
+3832 DGLT
-3837 IPPKDYSGDF
+3837 ITPPKDYSGDF
-3847 RLPLTVITTDNTTGD
+3847 RLPLTVITTDKVSGD
-3862 EISKSESVIIKV
+3862 EVSRPESVIIKV

-3897 LDDSMDPIDQDGQG
+3897 LDDSMNPIDQDGQG

-3935 TGVEGGKEVLSS
+3935 SGVEGGNEVLSS

-3958 EFYDQAGK
+3958 EFYDQAGT
-3966 SLGPS
+3966 SLGTS

-4016 TFNELGTTT
+4016 TFNELGT

-4037 SFEVAPVVDDVK
+4037 SFEVTPVVDEVK
-4049 VTGPGSDPSQTIE
+4049 VTGPGTDPSQAIE
-4062 VTGNEDEAISLG
+4062 ITGNEDEAISLG

-4107 ADPSSGYTVK
+4107 ADPSTGYTVK

-4122 EWSVKVPAGST
+4122 EWSVKVPAGTT
-4133 DSLDLSAI
+4133 DTLDLSAI

-4210 ASVIDKAMSAT
+4210 ASVIDNALSASV
-4221 GSGTYTENA
+4221 GSNVTENA
-4230 PETIRVEVT
+4230 PETIRVEVS
-4239 NVPQDAKI
+4239 NVPSGATI
-4247 FYPDGTTLASYDPAT
+4247 YYPDGVREAQISAGQHG
-4262 KVWTL
+4262 KVWVL
-4267 DISAQQLDKIV
+4267 EIPAQDLDKIV

-4283 HNSDTGNALGIDA
+4283 HNSDTGNALGIDG

-4353 IADVDATYDDPDATY
+4353 IADVDATYDDPNAIY

-4400 GKLADIN
+4400 GKLSDIN

-4432 TVTAIVDDGGNN
+4432 TVTATVDDGGNN

-4463 INVTEVNDAPE
+4463 INVSEVNDAPE

-4487 SITINVQDL
+4487 SITINIQDL

-4593 QQLSGINVSDIDYV
+4593 QQLSGINVTDVDYV

-4641 GSSTLTLSGT
+4641 GGCTLTLSGT

-4723 AFNKNITATQSASTS
+4723 AFNKSITATQSASTS

-4798 TVGDHTLH
+4798 TVGDHTLR

-4867 GSGDDLLVGGAG
+4867 GSGDDLLVGGVG